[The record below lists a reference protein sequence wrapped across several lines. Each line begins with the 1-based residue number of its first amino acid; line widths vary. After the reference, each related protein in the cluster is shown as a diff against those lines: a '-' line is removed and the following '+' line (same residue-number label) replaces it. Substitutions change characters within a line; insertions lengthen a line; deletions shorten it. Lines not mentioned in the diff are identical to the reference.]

1 MKPASPLPLS
11 GLRVVALEQAV
22 AAPFCTRQLA
32 DLGAGVVKVERPDG
46 GDFARGYDG
55 DLQGISG
62 HFAWLNRGKRSIVLD
77 LKSPDGREALDR
89 LLLRADIFVHNLGPG
104 AVERLGFGWATLAE
118 RRPELIWCGIS
129 GYGPDGPYR
138 DRKAYDT
145 LLQGEAGAL
154 GLTGSPAE
162 PAKIGVSV
170 ADIGAGLH
178 ACTAILAA
186 LHGRAAS
193 GRGTRIDISMLECLV
208 EWATPALYHW
218 LGTGEEP
225 RRAGQRHNLIVPY
238 GVYRCADGAVNFAV
252 QNDREWRRFCAGVLA
267 AAALAD
273 APCYATNAERLR
285 HRADLEALIEAN
297 FATRPVADVI
307 AALDAAGIA
316 NGRVN
321 DVPAVVAHPQLA
333 ARGRWTE
340 VDSPAGKLPALLPP
354 HNLHDI
360 SPAMGPLPALGEH
373 TGAVLA
379 ELGYDAAA
387 IARLAPDQPA
397 AARRQ

>member
-1 MKPASPLPLS
+1 
-11 GLRVVALEQAV
+11 
-22 AAPFCTRQLA
+22 
-32 DLGAGVVKVERPDG
+32 
-46 GDFARGYDG
+46 
-55 DLQGISG
+55 
-62 HFAWLNRGKRSIVLD
+62 
-77 LKSPDGREALDR
+77 
-89 LLLRADIFVHNLGPG
+89 
-104 AVERLGFGWATLAE
+104 
-118 RRPELIWCGIS
+118 
-129 GYGPDGPYR
+129 
-138 DRKAYDT
+138 
-145 LLQGEAGAL
+145 
-154 GLTGSPAE
+154 
-162 PAKIGVSV
+162 
-170 ADIGAGLH
+170 
-178 ACTAILAA
+178 
-186 LHGRAAS
+186 
-193 GRGTRIDISMLECLV
+193 
-208 EWATPALYHW
+208 LYHW